1 MDSKLTNDYFIHLRL
16 TDILNMHEIQSILL
30 KFWHLAYRYD
40 PNKSGLASKITFSN
54 CFIYEMKAD
63 SYKQF
68 LNCINESLKYI
79 INYKNFGLIAN
90 YLNTTNPKQV
100 SYETFGLHILQLFG
114 NLIKSLNESQLI
126 TILRRV
132 YFAISSFD
140 TFGKAQVLNI
150 QDIRPIQI
158 NDIINFQLPV
168 RSKQNLITPTKALDE
183 NEEHLPSL
191 LDSSQRSNTNVHF
204 SSSKR
209 QQQLQ
214 QQQQQQQKQKSYNF
228 SQNKYLDNMEN
239 QIQNLNDIAQEDTNT
254 LNDFNTKTNQQN
266 FSSKNQNNKNAA
278 QQENA
283 FQQSINQSQQ
293 KSRNQMQTPSQYN
306 QITLSNQ
313 SSNFQEL
320 FQPYHMRLQP
330 LKKNQIQQQEGVAQ
344 QNNNISMNESKEY
357 KRRSISY
364 NNTNNWGNTTMKER
378 FDKKLK
384 AIQENEKIRKELN
397 NSFSACYP
405 CEDKMKNQKQA
416 NLSSFVL
423 GGYDIIDYSDTINKL
438 HRKLLRKIILNLQ
451 F

>member
-54 CFIYEMKAD
+54 CFIYEMNVDA
-63 SYKQF
+63 YKQF
-68 LNCINESLKYI
+68 LNCINESLKFI

-114 NLIKSLNESQLI
+114 SLIKSLNESQLL

-140 TFGKAQVLNI
+140 TLGKAQVLNI

-158 NDIINFQLPV
+158 HDIINFQLPV
-168 RSKQNLITPTKALDE
+168 RSKQNLMTPTKAHDE

-191 LDSSQRSNTNVHF
+191 LDSSQRSNTNANF
-204 SSSKR
+204 SSQKR
-209 QQQLQ
+209 QQQQ
-214 QQQQQQQKQKSYNF
+214 YKQKSYNL
-228 SQNKYLDNMEN
+228 SQNKYFDNMEN
-239 QIQNLNDIAQEDTNT
+239 QIQNIKDVSQEDVNT
-254 LNDFNTKTNQQN
+254 LDDFNIKTNQQVIKQDN
-266 FSSKNQNNKNAA
+266 VY
-278 QQENA
+278 QQP
-283 FQQSINQSQQ
+283 INHIQQ
-293 KSRNQMQTPSQYN
+293 KSRNQIQSPSQYN

-330 LKKNQIQQQEGVAQ
+330 LKKNQIQVQQEGTAQ
-344 QNNNISMNESKEY
+344 QNNHSSMNEQKEY

-364 NNTNNWGNTTMKER
+364 NNTNSWGNTTMKER

-384 AIQENEKIRKELN
+384 AIQENDKIRKELN

-405 CEDKMKNQKQA
+405 CEEKMKNQKKA

-438 HRKLLRKIILNLQ
+438 HRKLLRKIILNR
-451 F
+451 

>member
-30 KFWHLAYRYD
+30 KFWYLAYRYD

-54 CFIYEMKAD
+54 CFIFEMNAD

-68 LNCINESLKYI
+68 LNCINESLKFI
-79 INYKNFGLIAN
+79 INYKNFDLIAN

-158 NDIINFQLPV
+158 NDIIHFQLPV
-168 RSKQNLITPTKALDE
+168 RSKQNLLTPTKVLDE

-191 LDSSQRSNTNVHF
+191 LDSSQRSNTNAHF

-209 QQQLQ
+209 QQQQ
-214 QQQQQQQKQKSYNF
+214 YKQKSQNF

-239 QIQNLNDIAQEDTNT
+239 QIQNLKDGTQEDINILDD
-254 LNDFNTKTNQQN
+254 LNVKTNPQN
-266 FSSKNQNNKNAA
+266 FSSQNQNNKNTA

-283 FQQSINQSQQ
+283 YQQSLNQTQQ
-293 KSRNQMQTPSQYN
+293 KSRNQIQSPSQYN
-306 QITLSNQ
+306 QVTLSNQ

-330 LKKNQIQQQEGVAQ
+330 LKKNQIQVQQERIAQ
-344 QNNNISMNESKEY
+344 QNNNTSMNGSKDY

-364 NNTNNWGNTTMKER
+364 NNTNSWGNTTIKDR

-384 AIQENEKIRKELN
+384 AIQENDKIRKELN

-405 CEDKMKNQKQA
+405 CEEKMKNQKKA

-438 HRKLLRKIILNLQ
+438 HRKLLRKIILNR
-451 F
+451 